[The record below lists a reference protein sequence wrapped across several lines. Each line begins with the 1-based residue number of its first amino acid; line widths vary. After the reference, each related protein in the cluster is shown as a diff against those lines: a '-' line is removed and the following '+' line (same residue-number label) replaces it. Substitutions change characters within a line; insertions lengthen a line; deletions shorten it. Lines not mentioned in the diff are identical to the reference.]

1 MQPLVRRILAL
12 ILCASLL
19 AAAPASV
26 VDAAGKPGS
35 TTGWKY
41 TALGDSLATGILAFS
56 GYVPRYQRHI
66 TADTGVSVSLTNL
79 GQNGWTSA
87 DLLNAL
93 RTNRK
98 FRSSVKAAQVV
109 TWDIGG
115 NDLRAARESYKVG
128 TCYRD
133 TDSQDCLRAAVE
145 TFETNWNAII
155 VEILALR
162 ATSGTII
169 RTMDVYNPYV
179 NEDKAANTW
188 ADDGGLD
195 DFQVVKQYLDEV
207 NQHIASTAT
216 VKGIPYAKVYD
227 AFNGP
232 NGDTDPS
239 SLGYITFDGLHP
251 SDNGHTKIAEL
262 LQGLGY
268 APLK

>member
-1 MQPLVRRILAL
+1 MQPILRRILAL
-12 ILCASLL
+12 ILFAGLL

-41 TALGDSLATGILAFS
+41 TALGDSLATGIGAFS
-56 GYVPRYQRHI
+56 GYVPRYQRHLA
-66 TADTGVSVSLTNL
+66 TDTGVSVSLTNL

-98 FRSSVKAAQVV
+98 FSSSVKAAQVV

-115 NDLRAARESYKVG
+115 NDLRAARESYKSK
-128 TCYRD
+128 TCGGAD
-133 TDSQDCLRAAVE
+133 NQDCLRAAVAA
-145 TFETNWNAII
+145 FETNWDAII

-162 ATSGTII
+162 STSGTII

-195 DFQVVKQYLDEV
+195 DFLVFKQYLDEV

-216 VKGIPYAKVYD
+216 AKGIPYARVYD
-227 AFNGP
+227 AFNGA

-239 SLGYITFDGLHP
+239 SLGYITIDGLHP
-251 SDNGHTKIAEL
+251 SDKGHTKIAEL

-268 APLK
+268 TPLK